1 MKKWKTMMGQKSDTY
16 GLRMNAD
23 NCWLIM
29 KEKAWTRATGLRAVT
44 VQRRLETH
52 IRK

>member
-1 MKKWKTMMGQKSDTY
+1 
-16 GLRMNAD
+16 
-23 NCWLIM
+23 M
-29 KEKAWTRATGLRAVT
+29 KEKAWTTATRLRAVT